1 MKVIVNFYV
10 KKRSEKESKYCACTK
25 MDSRVSALEKAPTI
39 HLTVDDFSS
48 KHDFLYFKIF
58 DLYNLNNICVFV
70 LKLLNLLLW
79 GRYKVSEKWNLLIVC
94 NRNTHGFSIY
104 SWAFVEPIVTSW
116 FNYRALYIAAVNRT
130 YTTRLHYPITM
141 KSSN

>member
-1 MKVIVNFYV
+1 MKVIVNFYM

-48 KHDFLYFKIF
+48 KHDFLYFKIY

-70 LKLLNLLLW
+70 LKLLNLLL
-79 GRYKVSEKWNLLIVC
+79 
-94 NRNTHGFSIY
+94 
-104 SWAFVEPIVTSW
+104 
-116 FNYRALYIAAVNRT
+116 
-130 YTTRLHYPITM
+130 
-141 KSSN
+141 